1 MDYSNEQY
9 ENIRYTDRL
18 AEQKSQMKLEKRKKV
33 VKIVAAAAIVM
44 TISGGINYALAQAQS
59 HTPEQDAEI
68 VQIVE
73 VPFNSDYDLVVLSN
87 NDAYYQ
93 DSQGKQVDVINGV
106 SATEFASNIGLI
118 NTDSKEN
125 HVR

>member
-1 MDYSNEQY
+1 
-9 ENIRYTDRL
+9 
-18 AEQKSQMKLEKRKKV
+18 
-33 VKIVAAAAIVM
+33 M

-59 HTPEQDAEI
+59 HTPEQDTEI